1 MNDDDLKKLREG
13 RVNIGPT
20 TINAIIDEALF
31 RGAQVRACEDVGVQV
46 ILLPDGRA
54 SVNNYRALRV
64 EAELAAACLKLSQGR
79 CVYCLATM
87 PVEEAPAHV
96 QSCPARLDL
105 QEREIRGLGGTIEGL
120 QHHLSAV
127 LAERDKARAALA
139 KAEQERDGMAT
150 ELERKS
156 KDLRA
161 WEVDAR
167 TAQARLKELEAGT
180 ALTQAQTDVVTE
192 AMRESQAA
200 LANARAVALEDCL
213 RSVAAGRSAEET
225 RALASSP
232 PSGQW
237 VAADVM
243 EQVRNAIEQLAFGLD
258 PEDFARPQDRYAAQL
273 KISED
278 ALKALFPD
286 WNGPAMDEGRS
297 MTRTGSELCAEIEA
311 LSSSLPSGHWVA
323 ADVMEKVK
331 AALSEH
337 SCDHCPGCEFPHGTS
352 DEGDV
357 AQLRAALSALES
369 EASR

>member
-1 MNDDDLKKLREG
+1 M
-13 RVNIGPT
+13 
-20 TINAIIDEALF
+20 
-31 RGAQVRACEDVGVQV
+31 RACEDVGVQV

-64 EAELAAACLKLSQGR
+64 EAELA
-79 CVYCLATM
+79 
-87 PVEEAPAHV
+87 E
-96 QSCPARLDL
+96 
-105 QEREIRGLGGTIEGL
+105 
-120 QHHLSAV
+120 
-127 LAERDKARAALA
+127 ARAALA
-139 KAEQERDGMAT
+139 SRTESWEEATRTLAEEVNRREHAEQERDALKKGM
-150 ELERKS
+150 EERARWAA
-156 KDLRA
+156 DNHCQPDNPC
-161 WEVDAR
+161 WEECSRGRVEHAR
-167 TAQARLKELEAGT
+167 IA
-180 ALTQAQTDVVTE
+180 
-192 AMRESQAA
+192 
-200 LANARAVALEDCL
+200 ANARAVAFEDCL
-213 RSVAAGRSAEET
+213 RSGAAGRSAEET

>member
-64 EAELAAACLKLSQGR
+64 EAELA
-79 CVYCLATM
+79 
-87 PVEEAPAHV
+87 E
-96 QSCPARLDL
+96 
-105 QEREIRGLGGTIEGL
+105 
-120 QHHLSAV
+120 
-127 LAERDKARAALA
+127 ARAALA

-200 LANARAVALEDCL
+200 LANARAVAFEDCL

>member
-64 EAELAAACLKLSQGR
+64 EAELA
-79 CVYCLATM
+79 
-87 PVEEAPAHV
+87 E
-96 QSCPARLDL
+96 
-105 QEREIRGLGGTIEGL
+105 
-120 QHHLSAV
+120 
-127 LAERDKARAALA
+127 ARAALA
-139 KAEQERDGMAT
+139 NAQAVAFEKGARSLEGDVQLTTVVADYCAAKLRRWRDGA
-150 ELERKS
+150 
-156 KDLRA
+156 
-161 WEVDAR
+161 
-167 TAQARLKELEAGT
+167 AQPNGA
-180 ALTQAQTDVVTE
+180 
-192 AMRESQAA
+192 
-200 LANARAVALEDCL
+200 
-213 RSVAAGRSAEET
+213 
-225 RALASSP
+225 
-232 PSGQW
+232 SGQW

>member
-1 MNDDDLKKLREG
+1 MAY
-13 RVNIGPT
+13 
-20 TINAIIDEALF
+20 TIS
-31 RGAQVRACEDVGVQV
+31 GVQAR
-46 ILLPDGRA
+46 I
-54 SVNNYRALRV
+54 RAL
-64 EAELAAACLKLSQGR
+64 
-79 CVYCLATM
+79 
-87 PVEEAPAHV
+87 
-96 QSCPARLDL
+96 
-105 QEREIRGLGGTIEGL
+105 
-120 QHHLSAV
+120 
-127 LAERDKARAALA
+127 
-139 KAEQERDGMAT
+139 
-150 ELERKS
+150 
-156 KDLRA
+156 
-161 WEVDAR
+161 
-167 TAQARLKELEAGT
+167 
-180 ALTQAQTDVVTE
+180 
-192 AMRESQAA
+192 
-200 LANARAVALEDCL
+200 
-213 RSVAAGRSAEET
+213 
-225 RALASSP
+225 SSSH

-243 EQVRNAIEQLAFGLD
+243 EKVRNAIEQLAFGLD

>member
-64 EAELAAACLKLSQGR
+64 EAELA
-79 CVYCLATM
+79 
-87 PVEEAPAHV
+87 E
-96 QSCPARLDL
+96 
-105 QEREIRGLGGTIEGL
+105 
-120 QHHLSAV
+120 
-127 LAERDKARAALA
+127 ARAALA
-139 KAEQERDGMAT
+139 SRTESWEEATRTLAEEVNRREHAEQERDALKKGM
-150 ELERKS
+150 EERARWAA
-156 KDLRA
+156 DNHCQPDNPC
-161 WEVDAR
+161 WEECSRGRVEHAR
-167 TAQARLKELEAGT
+167 IA
-180 ALTQAQTDVVTE
+180 
-192 AMRESQAA
+192 
-200 LANARAVALEDCL
+200 ANARAVAIAEC
-213 RSVAAGRSAEET
+213 AARVRTQPSFKLNDGTDLTGCTAQRI
-225 RALASSP
+225 RDRLAREIESLSSSP

-243 EQVRNAIEQLAFGLD
+243 EKVRNAIEQLAFGLD

>member
-64 EAELAAACLKLSQGR
+64 EAELA
-79 CVYCLATM
+79 
-87 PVEEAPAHV
+87 E
-96 QSCPARLDL
+96 
-105 QEREIRGLGGTIEGL
+105 
-120 QHHLSAV
+120 
-127 LAERDKARAALA
+127 ARAALA
-139 KAEQERDGMAT
+139 MVTQERDA
-150 ELERKS
+150 LEK
-156 KDLRA
+156 A
-161 WEVDAR
+161 ADAR
-167 TAQARLKELEAGT
+167 Q
-180 ALTQAQTDVVTE
+180 V
-192 AMRESQAA
+192 AA
-200 LANARAVALEDCL
+200 VKHARAVAFEDCL

-225 RALASSP
+225 RALSSSP

-243 EQVRNAIEQLAFGLD
+243 ERVRNAIEQLAFGLD